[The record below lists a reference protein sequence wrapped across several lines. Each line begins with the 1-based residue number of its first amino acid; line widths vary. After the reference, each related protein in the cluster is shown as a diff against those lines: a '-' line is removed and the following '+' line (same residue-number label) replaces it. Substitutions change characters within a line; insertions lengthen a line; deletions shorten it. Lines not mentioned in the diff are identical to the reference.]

1 MSVPLVASVITGYSH
16 QALFYAGDREFYA
29 RTLPFIRE
37 GIAGG
42 EPVLVAVSEPKIAG
56 LKRRL
61 RGDAEMV
68 RFLELTALGR
78 NPARIIPAWREFVA
92 EHASGLPIRGIGEP
106 AWPGRSAEEFDEC
119 DRHESLLN
127 LAFDDLAAER
137 FQLLCPYDTETL
149 PADVVAA
156 ARRNHPELV
165 DGAGCAHSAEY
176 CRPGRGHDPLAGALE
191 PAPADAEHL
200 RFEGAPSLSA
210 VRRFAWAAASEAG
223 LDRSAQSD
231 LALCV
236 NELAANSILH
246 AAGDGLATIWTE
258 DGALICQVEDDGRFD
273 DPLAGRRRPEVTQLS
288 GRGLWLVNQLC
299 DLVQVRSSTAG
310 SVVRIRITAGSTGPA
325 PATVGS

>member
-1 MSVPLVASVITGYSH
+1 
-16 QALFYAGDREFYA
+16 
-29 RTLPFIRE
+29 
-37 GIAGG
+37 
-42 EPVLVAVSEPKIAG
+42 
-56 LKRRL
+56 
-61 RGDAEMV
+61 MV
-68 RFLELTALGR
+68 RFLELAALGR

-92 EHASGLPIRGIGEP
+92 EQARGLPIRGIGEP

-165 DGAGCAHSAEY
+165 DGTGCAHSAEY
-176 CRPGRGHDPLAGALE
+176 CRPGRGHDPLAGALD
-191 PAPADAEHL
+191 PAPPDAEHL

-223 LDRSAQSD
+223 LDRSAQSN
-231 LALCV
+231 LALAV

-273 DPLAGRRRPEVTQLS
+273 DPLAGRRRPEASQLS
-288 GRGLWLVNQLC
+288 GGASG
-299 DLVQVRSSTAG
+299 SSTSSATWFRCARRRRAASSGSGSRQGRSGWPPPRWVPRQRPPAG
-310 SVVRIRITAGSTGPA
+310 
-325 PATVGS
+325 VGGG